1 MLPHKTIKG
10 RRKLF
15 GYSANGRLF
24 AGKIP
29 GRRHEFLAANYQFK
43 LDFLFK
49 IRLTYSFYVN
59 NVDWRKFCMER

>member
-10 RRKLF
+10 RREFF
-15 GYSANGRLF
+15 GCYADWRLF
-24 AGKIP
+24 AGEIS
-29 GRRHEFLAANYQFK
+29 GRRHGFLAANYQLK